1 MKEIKIPLF
10 LKFAVIMIGISVGPL
25 VFVGVRTVNINKEAL
40 QTSILE
46 LHTQLAKSFAE
57 KVDYY
62 LSEIQNE
69 TRYITNILSIEDVSI
84 GTINTVLKTIVDSH
98 ENVVSISLIDNT
110 GKERTKIYNPAL
122 ITQPTLIDLSK
133 DETFRNL
140 QKDKHSWAISPLFFY
155 NDDPRLNLFYKVR
168 KNITVLITITLKSL
182 WDELSE
188 IHIGKTGY
196 AFLVDSEGKIIAH
209 KDKNLVN
216 KKPKFSIIERAI
228 NAISIGSS
236 EYVDQNGIEMVGA
249 YAPVKNLK
257 WAIIVQQPKKEA
269 YYSSILMHRQAVF
282 LIIVS
287 TLLSG
292 GIAFLFAENLTKPI
306 LELIKAASKIAKRD
320 FTVRIKTKTR
330 DELNDLIST
339 FNSMTEELKKY
350 DDMQIDKIIA
360 EKTKTEAIIFSIADG
375 IVMTDR
381 KGEILLIN
389 QRAREILGIEQENLE
404 GKSIWDSISK
414 KQIIDAFN
422 ELLSLPD
429 EVKEPKTKEVDLSG
443 QTYSRFY
450 KIITTPVTSVKGEN
464 LGIVTILRDITLEKE
479 IDRMKDD
486 FFHSITHDL
495 RNPMTSIRG
504 FLKFLLDGT
513 GGPLTE
519 QQRRMIEIM
528 DRASIGLLGMI
539 NDILDLAKLES
550 KKMDI
555 QLSDANLVEITK
567 RILEFLQPQ
576 ILKKSI
582 ETKIEV
588 PDGKNNVYV
597 KCDAKLIERVINNL
611 VGNALKFTPEKGKV
625 TITLL
630 DKQDRVEV
638 QVCDTGE
645 GIPPEYLDKIFEKF
659 QQVAGQRKGGTGL
672 GLTICKYIVETH
684 RGKIWVNSKLGEGS
698 TFSFYIPKNLT
709 KGPDGEIIC
718 NG

>member
-236 EYVDQNGIEMVGA
+236 EYVDQNGTEMVGA